1 MWFHDLFSY
10 ILKNLSPF
18 SLMRDKRQLHGN
30 LYKSQY
36 YPNKIY
42 AILSPLQKRRSE
54 QNALAYPRNTTVW
67 RLSLVRNRVVKSRWP
82 LRKHTQNRVLHRQ
95 TDKAGLQRKQVL
107 PVAVQR
113 TRHRAVRVLQAKGP
127 ADSAPLAVQCRG
139 FRQTGG
145 RGVRAEGGARR
156 RTAD

>member
-1 MWFHDLFSY
+1 MISRLILFHFLKSFTAFSEDEQY
-10 ILKNLSPF
+10 AAASQPVQNHHIARIHSFSEKTKRTESTSLST
-18 SLMRDKRQLHGN
+18 K
-30 LYKSQY
+30 Y
-36 YPNKIY
+36 YLLVIK
-42 AILSPLQKRRSE
+42 
-54 QNALAYPRNTTVW
+54 
-67 RLSLVRNRVVKSRWP
+67 SLVRNRIKSRWP

-139 FRQTGG
+139 FRQKGG